1 MPLVAVRI
9 LLTLQP
15 VMKEPI
21 PERKKAQDSDEIQG
35 SDHGS
40 KTTSENLSNNHRS
53 TEQRRNVLN
62 IRKAEWKLTSD
73 RLQVEEY
80 LKNQKHTRR
89 VDVITLIFAG
99 LTNLAILGAGIYLT
113 AIGKDIGVLM
123 MGLGGAGG
131 AMSNIHRIGKL
142 GDENKNLDQSNKGEN
157 DGR

>member
-1 MPLVAVRI
+1 M
-9 LLTLQP
+9 
-15 VMKEPI
+15 
-21 PERKKAQDSDEIQG
+21 
-35 SDHGS
+35 
-40 KTTSENLSNNHRS
+40 
-53 TEQRRNVLN
+53 
-62 IRKAEWKLTSD
+62 
-73 RLQVEEY
+73 EEY